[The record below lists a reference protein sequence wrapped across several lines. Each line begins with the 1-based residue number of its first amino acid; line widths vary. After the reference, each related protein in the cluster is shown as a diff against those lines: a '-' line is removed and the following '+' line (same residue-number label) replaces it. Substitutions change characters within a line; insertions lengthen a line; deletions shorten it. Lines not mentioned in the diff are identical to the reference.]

1 MNLNLDLIQTALL
14 QLYIIISMVT
24 MGFRLTWTQ
33 LQGASQHRSLIGR
46 ALLANIVLV
55 PLAAVLLVRL
65 LDMPL
70 ALATGLFLAAAAP
83 GAPFAPK
90 LAERAKGPYP
100 IAVGL
105 MFVLTMVS
113 VVTTPATVAY
123 GLPAEGEVQIHF
135 WPIFIMLVLVQS
147 LPLLV
152 GVTVNSRWPDSAQ
165 RWTKPLTFVGYGIL
179 VIVLVVIGAG
189 DTTGVLAVNWYWI
202 AAAVLLT
209 AGTLVLGWL
218 LGGPELRT
226 RRMLA
231 ITTSARNVPVAL
243 LIAETTFHET
253 SAAMGV
259 IVFALTMV
267 IADIA
272 LAAYWTRQRKAK
284 EEKAGVDGKDR
295 DVDEDVDGVVGDE
308 PTAQGE
314 SEPKTD
320 LIQGE

>member
-1 MNLNLDLIQTALL
+1 MNLNVDLIQTALL
-14 QLYIIISMVT
+14 QLYVIISMVT

-33 LQGASQHRSLIGR
+33 LQSASRHRSLLAR
-46 ALLANIVLV
+46 ALLANVVLV
-55 PLAAVLLVRL
+55 PLAAVLLFRL

-90 LAERAKGPYP
+90 LAERARGPYP

-123 GLPAEGEVQIHF
+123 GLPAEGGAEIHF

-152 GVTVNSRWPDSAQ
+152 GVSVNSRRPDSAQ
-165 RWTKPLTFVGYGIL
+165 RWKKPLTMVGYGIL
-179 VIVLVVIGAG
+179 AIVFVLIGVG
-189 DTTGVLAVNWYWI
+189 DTAGMLAVDWYWI
-202 AAAVLLT
+202 GAAALLT
-209 AGTLVLGWL
+209 MTTLVLGWL

-226 RRMLA
+226 RRLLA
-231 ITTSARNVPVAL
+231 VVTSARNVPVAL

-253 SAAMGV
+253 SSAMGV

-272 LAAYWTRQRKAK
+272 LAAYWTRQQRAK
-284 EEKAGVDGKDR
+284 EEGSGAADAD
-295 DVDEDVDGVVGDE
+295 
-308 PTAQGE
+308 
-314 SEPKTD
+314 
-320 LIQGE
+320 